1 MTPSQPLHVVGFGG
15 TLRPRSSTVRVLER
29 VLSEVEAQG
38 ATVELLQLE
47 QLGLPFYEWG
57 VEPTEGVHRLVR
69 AFANA
74 DALVWASPLYHGTI
88 SGAFKN
94 ALDWLELLAQEN
106 PPYLSDKPVG
116 LIGVAGGVQSLQ
128 AVSTMEHIV
137 RSLRGWTI
145 PMVVG
150 INRSRELFAEDGSI
164 ADDRALS
171 QLKILA
177 GELVKSANLFR
188 SARALSAQSGSK

>member
-1 MTPSQPLHVVGFGG
+1 MTASKPLHVVGFGG

-29 VLSEVEAQG
+29 VLSEVATQG

-69 AFANA
+69 AFASA

-94 ALDWLELLAQEN
+94 ALDWLELLAQEV

-128 AVSTMEHIV
+128 AISTMEHIV

-150 INRSRELFAEDGSI
+150 INRSRDLFAEDGSI
-164 ADDRALS
+164 ADPHARS
-171 QLKILA
+171 QLAIL
-177 GELVKSANLFR
+177 GSELVKSAGLFR
-188 SARALSAQSGSK
+188 AARASVAQSGSK